1 MFAISEAAKLI
12 KSGFITIDFETNT
25 IRQILAVE
33 HNPKTVSRH
42 LLGSAN
48 PVPGTEPGELITL
61 HLLLDATTQPPSGG
75 AGAPTGIYPLLS
87 ALELLLYVPTGRPN
101 HIPWIIFV
109 WGGRRILPVRV
120 TEMQI
125 VEESFDS
132 ALNPVR
138 AELTVTMKVLKDA
151 DLAPSSYGRSLWD
164 VHLQLVQTLAA
175 TAPAA
180 TLADLGLAGTP

>member
-1 MFAISEAAKLI
+1 MFAISQAAKLV
-12 KSGFITIDFETNT
+12 KCGFITIDAETRT

-33 HNPKTVSRH
+33 RNPKTVARH
-42 LLGSAN
+42 LVGSAN
-48 PVPGTEPGELITL
+48 PVPGSEPDELITL
-61 HLLLDATTQPPSGG
+61 HLLLDATAQQPSGT
-75 AGAPTGIYPLLS
+75 ASSPTGIYPLLS

-101 HIPWIIFV
+101 SIPWIIFV
-109 WGGRRILPVRV
+109 WGGRRILPVRL

-125 VEESFDS
+125 IEESFDS

-138 AELTVTMKVLKDA
+138 AEITVTLKVLKDA
-151 DLAPSSYGRSLWD
+151 DLAPGSYGRSLWD
-164 VHLQLVQTLAA
+164 VHLQLLQTLAA